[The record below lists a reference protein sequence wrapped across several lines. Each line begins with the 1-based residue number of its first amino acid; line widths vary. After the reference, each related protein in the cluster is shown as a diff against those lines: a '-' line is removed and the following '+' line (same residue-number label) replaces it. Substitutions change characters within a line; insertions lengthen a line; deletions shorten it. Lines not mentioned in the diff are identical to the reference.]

1 MWMTLSLR
9 RLTVLQ
15 TKEIKEDAISIFVHG
30 GFQIHK
36 WPTNAG
42 TRLSRTTFRERGHLS
57 QAPTGL
63 RLGGGEQ
70 LLALGWDKVEDAL
83 SVSFPKENDDPLSLF
98 SPTLL
103 E

>member
-42 TRLSRTTFRERGHLS
+42 TRLSERGHLS

-63 RLGGGEQ
+63 RLGRGEQ
-70 LLALGWDKVEDAL
+70 LLALGWDKAEDAL
-83 SVSFPKENDDPLSLF
+83 SVSFPKENDDPLGLF